1 MIRRRAGP
9 VLYGLDVDGGREG
22 SCHVEAWVPPVPGIA
37 EVFHARMTG
46 WAYPPHCH
54 DTWAVLIVDAGA
66 IRYTLD
72 GRNCAAGGETVT
84 ILPPGVIH
92 DGRPA
97 PGQRGFRKRELYL
110 PMTFLPA
117 ALVGAAVDHT
127 AIRDAPLRRALARLH
142 DCLTRDDRPS
152 DDRPSNDRPGE
163 VGPAAWL
170 ADRGEQLRVEARL
183 SFVAERIAGHLG
195 HCPPRPG
202 PEPHLAGQLR
212 ELLDECLAE
221 PVTLGAAAAQL
232 GRSVPHL
239 VRSFTREFG
248 VSPHA
253 YLIGCRVDAAR
264 RALLQGA
271 RPADVATDLGFY
283 DQAHFTRHFKRHLA
297 VTPARF
303 AKGPDPSG
311 RAAARSRPAILPG

>member
-1 MIRRRAGP
+1 
-9 VLYGLDVDGGREG
+9 LYGLDVDGGREG

-66 IRYTLD
+66 IRYRLD
-72 GRNCAAGGETVT
+72 RRSCTAGGETVT
-84 ILPPGVIH
+84 ILPPGVVH

-97 PGQRGFRKRELYL
+97 PGQLGFRKRELYL
-110 PMTFLPA
+110 PLTFLPA
-117 ALVGAAVDHT
+117 TLVGAAVDHT
-127 AIRDAPLRRALARLH
+127 AIRDRQLRRALAGLH
-142 DCLTRDDRPS
+142 DCLTS
-152 DDRPSNDRPGE
+152 DDPPKGDSPSERQ
-163 VGPAAWL
+163 PAAWL
-170 ADRGEQLRVEARL
+170 ADPGEQLRVQARL
-183 SFVAERIAGHLG
+183 GFVTERIAAHLG
-195 HCPPRPG
+195 HWPPRRE

-212 ELLDECLAE
+212 DLLDEHLAE

-253 YLIGCRVDAAR
+253 YLIGRRVDAAR

-271 RPADVATDLGFY
+271 RPADVAADLGFY
-283 DQAHFTRHFKRHLA
+283 DQAHFTRHFKRHVA

-303 AKGPDPSG
+303 ARAGPVRS
-311 RAAARSRPAILPG
+311 RAALSLTPVPAGRPRPTPELGTPP

>member
-1 MIRRRAGP
+1 M
-9 VLYGLDVDGGREG
+9 
-22 SCHVEAWVPPVPGIA
+22 PPVAGIA

-66 IRYTLD
+66 IGYTLD
-72 GRNCAAGGETVT
+72 RRSCLAGGETVT

-110 PMTFLPA
+110 PMAFLPA
-117 ALVGAAVDHT
+117 TLVGAAVDHT
-127 AIRDAPLRRALARLH
+127 AIRDARLRRALAGLH
-142 DCLTRDDRPS
+142 DCLTGHDQPTNDPPSHDQPGDRPS
-152 DDRPSNDRPGE
+152 GE
-163 VGPAAWL
+163 SRPAAWL
-170 ADRGEQLRVEARL
+170 ADRGEQLQVEARL
-183 SFVAERIAGHLG
+183 GFVTERIAAHLG
-195 HCPPRPG
+195 PGPPRRE

-212 ELLDECLAE
+212 DLLDERLAQ

-253 YLIGCRVDAAR
+253 YLIGRRVDAAR
-264 RALLQGA
+264 HALLQGA
-271 RPADVATDLGFY
+271 RPADVAADLGFY
-283 DQAHFTRHFKRHLA
+283 DQAHFTRHFKRHVA

-303 AKGPDPSG
+303 ARG
-311 RAAARSRPAILPG
+311 RARPAEARPVADPRFPAGVGPGPPPN

>member
-1 MIRRRAGP
+1 MN
-9 VLYGLDVDGGREG
+9 GGQEE
-22 SCHVEAWVPPVPGIA
+22 SCHVEAWVPPVPGIV

-72 GRNCAAGGETVT
+72 RRSCAAGGETVT

-92 DGRPA
+92 DGSPA

-117 ALVGAAVDHT
+117 TLVGAAVNHT
-127 AIRDAPLRRALARLH
+127 AIRDDGLRRALAGLH
-142 DCLTRDDRPS
+142 DCLTGDDQPGHA
-152 DDRPSNDRPGE
+152 PPGE
-163 VGPAAWL
+163 VRPAAWL
-170 ADRGEQLRVEARL
+170 TDRGEQLRVGARL
-183 SFVAERIAGHLG
+183 SFVAERIAAHLG
-195 HCPPRPG
+195 HWPPRRE
-202 PEPHLAGQLR
+202 PEPDLAGQLR
-212 ELLDECLAE
+212 DLLDEHLAE
-221 PVTLGAAAAQL
+221 PVTLEAAGAQL

-253 YLIGCRVDAAR
+253 YLIGRRVDAAR

-271 RPADVATDLGFY
+271 RPADVAADLGFY

-303 AKGPDPSG
+303 ARGRDPSG
-311 RAAARSRPAILPG
+311 RGPVRS